1 MNCEASTVGRPSGRQ
16 GLCAISLAAL
26 ALALGLAF
34 MAINRQAPH
43 APPQTAA
50 SQPAFSGVADG
61 QLLVPVILLDLADDT
76 RESAWSAALAKIV
89 DGKTEVKIAN
99 GRIDVLNAV
108 YAIEVDRLGKW
119 HEGIGQA
126 AHYGVETG
134 KRPCV
139 ALMIDKGL
147 WPLAPATVE
156 KLRTI
161 EKTALAQGITLV
173 LLRNGR

>member
-1 MNCEASTVGRPSGRQ
+1 MAASSRLLSSFMEFRGHLS
-16 GLCAISLAAL
+16 SNAAL
-26 ALALGLAF
+26 TMLEL
-34 MAINRQAPH
+34 
-43 APPQTAA
+43 
-50 SQPAFSGVADG
+50 
-61 QLLVPVILLDLADDT
+61 
-76 RESAWSAALAKIV
+76 
-89 DGKTEVKIAN
+89 
-99 GRIDVLNAV
+99 
-108 YAIEVDRLGKW
+108 
-119 HEGIGQA
+119 QA